1 MAVANGTVVR
11 RPLSGRGKLYLSRT
25 AMRFPPSIPSP
36 TRHAPAHTAVLVALA
51 LVPGMASAA
60 SVAPTPKLQAFDL
73 RDVTLLAGPF
83 KHATD
88 QDRDYLL
95 KLEPDRLL
103 AWFRKEAGLEP
114 KAMVYGGW
122 ESEKLAGH
130 SLGHYLSACALMYR
144 ATNDV
149 RFRDRI
155 TYIVGELAECQR
167 ANGNGYVAA
176 IPEGKRLFAE
186 VSRGDIRAKAFDLN
200 GGWSPFYTLHKL
212 FAGLRDAHHLAGSDE
227 ALAVG
232 RKLADWV
239 GMTVGGL
246 TEEQMQ
252 EVLRCEY
259 GGMNEVLADLY
270 ADTNDA
276 RYLALSRRFHDRRVL
291 GPLAAGEDRLA
302 GLHANTQIP
311 KLVGLARRYALAG
324 DADDLRA
331 ASFFWDRVAGHHSYA
346 TGGNGLAERFGPPD
360 HFSDRLGAETTETCN
375 VYNMLKLTHQLLT
388 WKAEARLADYYERAL
403 YNHILAT
410 QHPEDGRV
418 IYNLSLEMGGRKQY
432 ETLFDSFTCCVG
444 TGMENHARYGSSIY
458 FHSADALVV
467 NLFAASEV
475 TWRDKGITVRQDTR
489 FPDEDITRL
498 RFTTRAVTPL
508 TLHIRHP
515 AWAPSIEVT
524 VNGRSVPV
532 ASTPSSYAEVTRAWT
547 DGDVVTVRMPMTLR
561 LEPMPDNQA
570 RVAILYG
577 PIVLAGDLGPSD
589 DPAGL
594 EPDYVPALLTGDRP
608 PAEWLTA
615 VSNEAAT
622 FRTTGVGR
630 PRDVALKPFY
640 RVHERR
646 YTVYWD
652 LVTPAALTAR
662 ERAASAERAR
672 REDLDRRTVDLV
684 RVGDAASERAHVLQG
699 DKMETGDAGGRAW
712 RHALDGGWL
721 SYRLAIRPREPQT
734 LSVTYWG
741 SDSGARTF
749 DVLVNGVVLATERLD
764 SNRPGRFYD
773 QAYVLPAD
781 LADRGDAI
789 TVRFQA
795 HPGNRAGGIY
805 GVRVVTPAT
814 EQQ

>member
-1 MAVANGTVVR
+1 MRILQPVQ
-11 RPLSGRGKLYLSRT
+11 SDT
-25 AMRFPPSIPSP
+25 APFASTP
-36 TRHAPAHTAVLVALA
+36 AVLLVCALILLPA
-51 LVPGMASAA
+51 WSATA
-60 SVAPTPKLQAFDL
+60 RPAAPTPTLQAFDL
-73 RDVTLLAGPF
+73 RDVRLLDGPF

-95 KLEPDRLL
+95 ELEPDRLL

-114 KAMVYGGW
+114 KARVYGGW

-144 ATNDV
+144 ATNDA
-149 RFRDRI
+149 RFRERI
-155 TYIVGELAECQR
+155 TYIVRELAECQR

-186 VSRGDIRAKAFDLN
+186 VARGDIRAKAFDLN

-212 FAGLRDAHHLAGSDE
+212 FAGLRDAHHLAGSTE

-232 RKLADWV
+232 RSLADWV
-239 GMTVGGL
+239 EGVVGRL

-270 ADTNDA
+270 ADTGDA
-276 RYLALSRRFHDRRVL
+276 RYLGLSRRFHDRTVL
-291 GPLAAGEDRLA
+291 GPLAASEDRLA

-311 KLVGLARRYALAG
+311 KLVGLARRYELTG
-324 DADDLRA
+324 DVSDLRT
-331 ASFFWDRVAGHHSYA
+331 ASFFWDRVAGHHSYV

-375 VYNMLKLTHQLLT
+375 VYNMLKLTHQLFT
-388 WKAEARLADYYERAL
+388 WKAEARLADFYERAL
-403 YNHILAT
+403 YNHILST
-410 QHPEDGRV
+410 QHPADGRV

-432 ETLFDSFTCCVG
+432 ETRFDSFTCCVG
-444 TGMENHARYGSSIY
+444 TGMENHAKYGSSIY

-475 TWRDKGITVRQDTR
+475 TWADKGITVSQDTR
-489 FPDEDITRL
+489 FPDEATTRL
-498 RFTTRAVTPL
+498 RFTTRTVTPL
-508 TLHIRHP
+508 TLRIRHP
-515 AWAPSIEVT
+515 GWAASMQVA
-524 VNGRSVPV
+524 VNGRPV
-532 ASTPSSYAEVTRAWT
+532 TVTSTPSSYADVTRAWA
-547 DGDVVTVRMPMTLR
+547 DGDIVTVTVPMTLR
-561 LEPMPDNQA
+561 VEPMPDNPT

-577 PIVLAGDLGPSD
+577 PIVLAGDLGPQD

-594 EPDYVPALLTGDRP
+594 EPDYVPALLTNDRP

-615 VSNEAAT
+615 MPDAPAT
-622 FRTTGVGR
+622 FHTVGVGR
-630 PRDVALKPFY
+630 PRDIVLRPFY
-640 RVHERR
+640 RVHDRR

-652 LVTPAALTAR
+652 LVTPAALSAR
-662 ERAASAERAR
+662 EHAVAAERAR
-672 REDLDRRTVDLV
+672 RQDLDRRTIDQV
-684 RVGDAASERAHVLQG
+684 RVGDAASERAHGLQG
-699 DKMETGDAGGRAW
+699 EKLESGDAGGRAW

-721 SYRLAIRPREPQT
+721 SYRLGLRRGGPQAG
-734 LSVTYWG
+734 SVTYWG

-749 DVLVNGVVLATERLD
+749 DVIVDGRLVATERLD
-764 SNRPGRFYD
+764 NNRPGQFYD
-773 QAYVLPAD
+773 VVYALAPEI
-781 LADRGDAI
+781 ADRGDAI

-795 HPGNRAGGIY
+795 HPGNRAGAIY
-805 GVRVVTPAT
+805 GVRVVTPPA
-814 EQQ
+814 EKQ